1 MLQRTLVT
9 LLLCHFVTLAS
20 AGNIVWYDGHSNVGY
35 VSQQN
40 YSPVVKTALRMFSD
54 DMQAVTGHHAEANGK
69 GRLEIIEL
77 STLTNKEFKK
87 LQKRRLPYQ
96 KVIARKD
103 AFYIGV
109 HDGRLVVMG
118 DEGRATAYGILE
130 LSRMAGVSPWTWWG
144 DVVPEKRKRLE
155 TPDTFTT
162 LQQPSVEY
170 RGIFLND
177 EDWSLRPWSG
187 GDITAETYEKVFE
200 LLLRLRANTIWPAMH
215 EGTTPFFQKK
225 GCKEMARRFEMY
237 VGSSHCEP
245 MLRNNV
251 GEWDEKRLGDYNFF
265 TNRQR
270 VLSYWQE
277 RVDDTSDMHAIYTL
291 GMRGIHDGAMEG
303 AKTTEQKVQGLT
315 EVIREQHKMLS
326 KLNAQTNPTEHGKKK
341 AGKELSTKTE
351 VPSVFIP
358 YKEVLDIYEQGVSV
372 PDDVML
378 MWCDD
383 NYGYLTRLPDSLEQ
397 RRSGGNGIYYH
408 LSYWGRPHDYLW
420 LATTQPGLLYHEM
433 STAYN
438 KGARRLWIANV
449 HDPKVAA
456 YQLSLFLDMAWDFDR
471 VTKGQGNKGTKEQN
485 NKVAKTRHDSSGSLP
500 FLSPLRSESVPQG
513 RAREGMGVVSHL
525 ADWLVQQFGK
535 ECGHKL
541 LPVMEKF
548 YELTAVRK
556 PEFMGWSQVE
566 LDKKKYNRGLSPAG
580 DTDFNALAFGNE
592 LERYLGEYAE
602 LRQQV
607 DAIERSLRPELK
619 DAYFAAVKYPVYS
632 AAAMATKQLEA
643 QESRHI
649 ARKESFHNDSE
660 ALASAARS
668 IKAWRELQQLTR
680 FYNEMA
686 NGKWNKLMSMAP
698 RDLPVFDAPTLPDQL
713 SEEEIRKYGQAE
725 DYETEPQRDANVV
738 ARNAADYEQASE
750 GCEVVPMLGHSMKAV
765 ALPKGGRLTYK
776 FNSLKRG
783 EARLFVAV
791 IPTQTADHGDHRFAV
806 SIDGGEK
813 KVFSL
818 QEPFRSERWKQ
829 QVLRG
834 QAMRELQLY
843 VGMGTHTLEIEALDE
858 GIVVDQWLLDYNLKR
873 QFYRFPL

>member
-1 MLQRTLVT
+1 M
-9 LLLCHFVTLAS
+9 C
-20 AGNIVWYDGHSNVGY
+20 
-35 VSQQN
+35 
-40 YSPVVKTALRMFSD
+40 
-54 DMQAVTGHHAEANGK
+54 
-69 GRLEIIEL
+69 
-77 STLTNKEFKK
+77 
-87 LQKRRLPYQ
+87 
-96 KVIARKD
+96 
-103 AFYIGV
+103 
-109 HDGRLVVMG
+109 
-118 DEGRATAYGILE
+118 
-130 LSRMAGVSPWTWWG
+130 
-144 DVVPEKRKRLE
+144 
-155 TPDTFTT
+155 
-162 LQQPSVEY
+162 
-170 RGIFLND
+170 
-177 EDWSLRPWSG
+177 
-187 GDITAETYEKVFE
+187 
-200 LLLRLRANTIWPAMH
+200 
-215 EGTTPFFQKK
+215 
-225 GCKEMARRFEMY
+225 
-237 VGSSHCEP
+237 
-245 MLRNNV
+245 
-251 GEWDEKRLGDYNFF
+251 
-265 TNRQR
+265 
-270 VLSYWQE
+270 
-277 RVDDTSDMHAIYTL
+277 
-291 GMRGIHDGAMEG
+291 
-303 AKTTEQKVQGLT
+303 
-315 EVIREQHKMLS
+315 
-326 KLNAQTNPTEHGKKK
+326 
-341 AGKELSTKTE
+341 
-351 VPSVFIP
+351 
-358 YKEVLDIYEQGVSV
+358 
-372 PDDVML
+372 
-378 MWCDD
+378 
-383 NYGYLTRLPDSLEQ
+383 
-397 RRSGGNGIYYH
+397 
-408 LSYWGRPHDYLW
+408 W

-456 YQLSLFLDMAWDFDR
+456 YQLSLFLDMAWDFDK
-471 VTKGQGNKGTKEQN
+471 VTRYQS
-485 NKVAKTRHDSSGSLP
+485 NKVTGEQRDKAAKNRHDSSGSLP
-500 FLSPLRSESVPQG
+500 F
-513 RAREGMGVVSHL
+513 REGMGVGSHL

-776 FNSLKRG
+776 FNTLKRG

-791 IPTQTADHGDHRFAV
+791 IPTQTADHGDLRFAV